1 MYLKSINRCNLY
13 AIILDYN
20 TGNYYGAQIKDMIL
34 IDDYDNCLVEIV
46 NGKRVIVPM
55 RNIYDKCC
63 DMYVALSIAN
73 QD

>member
-1 MYLKSINRCNLY
+1 MSLKSINQNKSY
-13 AIILDYN
+13 AIVLDNN
-20 TGNYYGAQIKDMIL
+20 TGNYYGTKLNDIIL
-34 IDDYDNCLVEIV
+34 IDDYDNCLVEIE

-55 RNIYDKCC
+55 RNIYDKCY